1 LSRPSPASILTS
13 FRDLPDPR
21 RETRNQK
28 HRLIDILVIALCG
41 TIAGCQSAVEIAAY
55 GRAKREWLKTFLQLP
70 HGIPSHDTFSRAFQL
85 LEAPKF
91 RDRFVAWVR
100 ALHEHTPGQVVPIDG
115 KTLRRPFDSAGG
127 QSALHLVSAWAAEN
141 RLVLAAIPVDD
152 QSNEITAVPK
162 LLEVL
167 ELTGAIVTIDAMG
180 CQKEIAA
187 TVRQKEAD
195 YVLAVKENHP
205 HLYEDLSDHFDRVLE
220 DEEIWPRARRHVTKE
235 KNRGRIEHRTSIATP
250 APEGL
255 RDRAAW
261 RDLTSVG
268 CVVSVVQREGKET
281 VEVRYFISSLKPQA
295 KVLAKAVRGHWTIE
309 NAQHWVLDV
318 VFQEDQCRARLD
330 NAAENLAS
338 LRRLAM
344 GLMAKEGTKHA
355 SLRVKGRTAGWD
367 DDLMAQILTAG
378 TS

>member
-1 LSRPSPASILTS
+1 VSRPAPASILTY

-21 RETRNQK
+21 RETRNTK
-28 HRLIDILVIALCG
+28 HRLIDLLVIALCG

-55 GRAKREWLKTFLQLP
+55 GRSKREWLKTFLPLP
-70 HGIPSHDTFSRAFQL
+70 HGIPSHDTFSRVFQL
-85 LEAPKF
+85 LDAPKF
-91 RDRFVAWVR
+91 RDCFVAWVR
-100 ALHEHTPGQVVPIDG
+100 ALHEHTRGRVVPIDG
-115 KTLRRPFDSAGG
+115 KTLRRSFDSAGG
-127 QSALHLVSAWAAEN
+127 QPALHLVSAWAAEN
-141 RLVLAAIPVDD
+141 RLVLGAIPVDD
-152 QSNEITAVPK
+152 KSNEITAVPK
-162 LLEVL
+162 LLEIL

-187 TVRQKEAD
+187 KAREKGAD
-195 YVLAVKENHP
+195 YVLAVKDNQP
-205 HLYEDLSDHFDRVLE
+205 HLHQDLSDHFDRVLE
-220 DEEIWPRARRHVTKE
+220 EEVLPRARRHATRE
-235 KNRGRIEHRTSIATP
+235 KNRGRMEHRTYIATP
-250 APEGL
+250 VPEDL
-255 RDRAAW
+255 RNREAW

-268 CVVSVVQREGKET
+268 CVVSVVHREGKET
-281 VEVRYFISSLKPQA
+281 VEVRYYISSLKPNA
-295 KVLAKAVRGHWTIE
+295 KLLAKAVRGHWTIE

-330 NAAENLAS
+330 NAAENLAL

-344 GLMAKEGTKHA
+344 SLMAKEGTKHA